1 MDMDNFALMGMAD
14 ADYEFAQ
21 WEDNAYIID
30 RSDSM
35 ESDYIRVPSEPRFTI
50 IKDHKVRSAESVGAD
65 KWVDTYGKFL
75 NQLF

>member
-1 MDMDNFALMGMAD
+1 MDNFTLMGMHD
-14 ADYEFAQ
+14 ADYQFAQ
-21 WEDNAYIID
+21 WENTSFIID

-65 KWVDTYGKFL
+65 KWVDTYDKFL